1 MWSGTLQGEI
11 YMFRGNRLFAVKKA
25 HSGHITAL
33 ATGPEYM
40 VSGGKDGNV
49 HFWTVRVRCGA
60 CVVACPLPLRL
71 TWRGQPG
78 MVNAG

>member
-60 CVVACPLPLRL
+60 LCRRVSATLEADVAWA
-71 TWRGQPG
+71 TGHG
-78 MVNAG
+78 